1 MDSVRRGAVYVTLT
15 VGSDLELSEVKN
27 HNLLIA
33 HCTESF

>member
-15 VGSDLELSEVKN
+15 VGSDLELKVKN